1 MQAGNLT
8 IKNIIPAAT
17 FTADANGSAVD
28 VSEYDSPVAVVLNAS
43 AGTGNMT
50 LDVKLQESADG
61 STGWADVA
69 GAAFTQVTTT
79 ASSQKLV
86 FNPAE
91 TAKFVRAVIDVGG
104 TTPSF
109 VIGSQLVGEPKYV
122 G

>member
-1 MQAGNLT
+1 MQPGNIT
-8 IKNIIPAAT
+8 VKSIVPVAT

-28 VSEYDSPVAVVLNAS
+28 VSEYDGPVAVMLNAS
-43 AGTGNMT
+43 AGTGDMT
-50 LDVKLQESADG
+50 LDVKLQNSADG
-61 STGWADVA
+61 STGWADVT

-91 TAKFVRAVIDVGG
+91 TLKYVRAVIDVGG

-109 VIGSQLVGEPKYV
+109 VIGSQLVGVPKYV
-122 G
+122 S

>member
-8 IKNIIPAAT
+8 LKNIIPAAT

-43 AGTGNMT
+43 AGTGDMT